1 MISHVELIESERFE
15 KYVVEAA
22 RRTGYENGFG
32 IKDCDVSQ
40 NHFWAAYTRQ
50 STREQSE
57 NDRLAEYL
65 LQCAQ
70 LAKQQGVIV
79 PKDYIIYDARSS
91 EDMNRRGIE
100 WLRRELIPNR
110 RIAGVLI
117 PLQGRLSANPLDQ
130 LTFEYECRHYQV
142 KVIYGDAPS
151 GDDSGSR
158 MTRILLSQAN
168 GLRVKSNRDNV
179 LAGNKARVMSGKVPA
194 HRAPYGFVLKTD
206 KIIDQ
211 RNGRAKV
218 LKASWEIEEIDSSGQ
233 VILHSPAWVV
243 QQIFIWLGE
252 QGRTA
257 YWVAAQ
263 LNQLGIKPPQGP
275 TWNPRTVIKIASR
288 RCYTGKAQYN
298 ANGLFPNPNRPVGD
312 PTLGDKRTLQRP
324 KPENERVSFDVPA
337 LTTEHLW
344 QTANQNLRE
353 RGRGRGKT
361 GKSISALFR
370 ARMLCPKCH
379 KPMSVMLK
387 EKGSNSIY
395 YFCREHSY
403 PWIKNPCDYRKFIP
417 ATWDE
422 DIWKELCQLL
432 QDDAWME
439 LQLVSE
445 SNRFEASHKLVKIE
459 ENKIQQAKREIGK
472 VQDGFA
478 KGIYNDEEAKCKIDK
493 LRGEVRQA
501 ESEIEK
507 LTSLND
513 KGVVDIDA
521 LKQELIA
528 LRNGNL
534 TNVSFE
540 DRLELVSLL
549 GIRIMPSEDLK
560 SRKICCN
567 LNWGNATGKEGNSG
581 YAKVT
586 FGGAKGIRTNY
597 FK

>member
-218 LKASWEIEEIDSSGQ
+218 LKASW
-233 VILHSPAWVV
+233 
-243 QQIFIWLGE
+243 
-252 QGRTA
+252 R
-257 YWVAAQ
+257 
-263 LNQLGIKPPQGP
+263 
-275 TWNPRTVIKIASR
+275 
-288 RCYTGKAQYN
+288 
-298 ANGLFPNPNRPVGD
+298 
-312 PTLGDKRTLQRP
+312 
-324 KPENERVSFDVPA
+324 
-337 LTTEHLW
+337 
-344 QTANQNLRE
+344 
-353 RGRGRGKT
+353 
-361 GKSISALFR
+361 
-370 ARMLCPKCH
+370 
-379 KPMSVMLK
+379 
-387 EKGSNSIY
+387 
-395 YFCREHSY
+395 
-403 PWIKNPCDYRKFIP
+403 
-417 ATWDE
+417 
-422 DIWKELCQLL
+422 
-432 QDDAWME
+432 
-439 LQLVSE
+439 
-445 SNRFEASHKLVKIE
+445 
-459 ENKIQQAKREIGK
+459 
-472 VQDGFA
+472 
-478 KGIYNDEEAKCKIDK
+478 
-493 LRGEVRQA
+493 
-501 ESEIEK
+501 
-507 LTSLND
+507 
-513 KGVVDIDA
+513 
-521 LKQELIA
+521 
-528 LRNGNL
+528 
-534 TNVSFE
+534 
-540 DRLELVSLL
+540 
-549 GIRIMPSEDLK
+549 
-560 SRKICCN
+560 SRKLIQ
-567 LNWGNATGKEGNSG
+567 A
-581 YAKVT
+581 V
-586 FGGAKGIRTNY
+586 R
-597 FK
+597 